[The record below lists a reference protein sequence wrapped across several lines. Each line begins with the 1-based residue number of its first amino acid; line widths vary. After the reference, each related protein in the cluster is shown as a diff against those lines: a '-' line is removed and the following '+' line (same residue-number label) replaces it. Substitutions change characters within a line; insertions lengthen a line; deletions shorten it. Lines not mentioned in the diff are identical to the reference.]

1 MSILQVFSKQLS
13 YAEKE
18 QVSQYLRQI
27 LEYNGI
33 EFDEKLFFSST
44 SLFNIKLNDGYMIK
58 QSFPLKILIPDF
70 ILENF
75 SFHSRDQKNVI
86 LNFIK
91 IFIKEILYLNYYVEL
106 NKKNLIYNYSI
117 KSHQSE
123 IKFNSR
129 RDVYLFFNKY
139 FDEMP
144 NFIEGC
150 ATKINNNKQFKL
162 GVDRISARLVN
173 KSPTL
178 GSYFYSFVNKF
189 IVSIQICDSE
199 IGKLNAVL
207 SHLKMNKYL
216 FITASKE
223 RKQKT
228 KRVFHFLFENN
239 KCVHVFS
246 MPLMIASNSKESI

>member
-18 QVSQYLRQI
+18 QVSKYLRQI

-33 EFDEKLFFSST
+33 DFDEKLFFSST
-44 SLFNIKLNDGYMIK
+44 SLFNIKLNDGYMLR
-58 QSFPLKILIPDF
+58 QSFPLKILVPDF

-75 SFHSRDQKNVI
+75 SFHSREQKNVI

-117 KSHQSE
+117 KTQPLD
-123 IKFNSR
+123 IKFYNR

-139 FDEMP
+139 FDNIP
-144 NFIEGC
+144 QFLEGC
-150 ATKINNNKQFKL
+150 AKKINNNKQFRL

-178 GSYFYSFVNKF
+178 GNYFYSFVNKF
-189 IVSIQICDSE
+189 IVSIDIYDSE
-199 IGKLNAVL
+199 IGKLNSVL
-207 SHLKMNKYL
+207 TELKMNKYL
-216 FITASKE
+216 FITAGKE
-223 RKQKT
+223 KKLNT

-246 MPLMIASNSKESI
+246 MPQMISSNSKENI